1 MVLGGLTPA
10 NKLDGARCLRR
21 FSTQAAIYA
30 VGGGLLEVLVSPIV
44 EHLPTPAGQKASG
57 MALLNSCYCWG
68 QVAVVVG
75 TTIVLGLLGPGL
87 FALLM
92 GIGRFAYG
100 MWGPASTCGAC
111 CCSQVWG
118 CGLAEASSGAQS
130 GLAQMLPDDGGYG
143 LRTALLLCAVI
154 PTIFA
159 VVVWRF
165 GKVRHTSA
173 VPAGARPKP

>member
-1 MVLGGLTPA
+1 MVLDGLTPA
-10 NKLDGARCLRR
+10 NRLDGARCLRR

-44 EHLPTPAGQKASG
+44 EHLPTPADQKASG
-57 MALLNSCYCWG
+57 MALLHSFYCWG

-100 MWGPASTCGAC
+100 MWG
-111 CCSQVWG
+111 
-118 CGLAEASSGAQS
+118 S
-130 GLAQMLPDDGGYG
+130 GLD
-143 LRTALLLCAVI
+143 LRRLLLFSSVGAVI

>member
-44 EHLPTPAGQKASG
+44 EHLPTPADQKASG
-57 MALLNSCYCWG
+57 MALLHSFYCWG

-100 MWGPASTCGAC
+100 MWG
-111 CCSQVWG
+111 
-118 CGLAEASSGAQS
+118 S
-130 GLAQMLPDDGGYG
+130 GLD
-143 LRTALLLCAVI
+143 LRRLLFFSSVGAVI

>member
-1 MVLGGLTPA
+1 MRV
-10 NKLDGARCLRR
+10 
-21 FSTQAAIYA
+21 AIYA

-100 MWGPASTCGAC
+100 MWG
-111 CCSQVWG
+111 
-118 CGLAEASSGAQS
+118 S
-130 GLAQMLPDDGGYG
+130 GLD
-143 LRTALLLCAVI
+143 LRRLLLLCAVI
-154 PTIFA
+154 PTVFA

>member
-57 MALLNSCYCWG
+57 MALLHSFYCWG

-100 MWGPASTCGAC
+100 MWG
-111 CCSQVWG
+111 
-118 CGLAEASSGAQS
+118 S
-130 GLAQMLPDDGGYG
+130 GLD
-143 LRTALLLCAVI
+143 LRRLLLFSSVGAVI

>member
-1 MVLGGLTPA
+1 MRV
-10 NKLDGARCLRR
+10 
-21 FSTQAAIYA
+21 AIYA

-57 MALLNSCYCWG
+57 MALLKSCYCWG

-100 MWGPASTCGAC
+100 MWG
-111 CCSQVWG
+111 
-118 CGLAEASSGAQS
+118 SS
-130 GLAQMLPDDGGYG
+130 LD
-143 LRTALLLCAVI
+143 LRRLLLLCAVI

>member
-1 MVLGGLTPA
+1 MRV
-10 NKLDGARCLRR
+10 
-21 FSTQAAIYA
+21 AIYA

-44 EHLPTPAGQKASG
+44 EHLPTPAGQQASG
-57 MALLNSCYCWG
+57 MELLNSCYCWG

-100 MWGPASTCGAC
+100 MWG
-111 CCSQVWG
+111 
-118 CGLAEASSGAQS
+118 SS
-130 GLAQMLPDDGGYG
+130 LD
-143 LRTALLLCAVI
+143 LRRLLLLCAVI

>member
-100 MWGPASTCGAC
+100 MWG
-111 CCSQVWG
+111 
-118 CGLAEASSGAQS
+118 SS
-130 GLAQMLPDDGGYG
+130 LD
-143 LRTALLLCAVI
+143 LRRLLFFSSVGAVI
-154 PTIFA
+154 PTIFV

>member
-10 NKLDGARCLRR
+10 NRLDGARCLRR

-44 EHLPTPAGQKASG
+44 EHLPTPADQKASG
-57 MALLNSCYCWG
+57 MALLHSFSCWG

-75 TTIVLGLLGPGL
+75 TTLVLGLLGPGL

-100 MWGPASTCGAC
+100 MWC
-111 CCSQVWG
+111 
-118 CGLAEASSGAQS
+118 S
-130 GLAQMLPDDGGYG
+130 GLD
-143 LRTALLLCAVI
+143 LRRLLLFSSVGAVI

>member
-75 TTIVLGLLGPGL
+75 TTIVLGLLWPGL

-100 MWGPASTCGAC
+100 MWG
-111 CCSQVWG
+111 
-118 CGLAEASSGAQS
+118 SS
-130 GLAQMLPDDGGYG
+130 LD
-143 LRTALLLCAVI
+143 LRRLLLLCAVI

>member
-44 EHLPTPAGQKASG
+44 EHLPTPADQKASG
-57 MALLNSCYCWG
+57 MALLHSFYCWG

-75 TTIVLGLLGPGL
+75 TTIILGLLGPGL

-100 MWGPASTCGAC
+100 MWG
-111 CCSQVWG
+111 
-118 CGLAEASSGAQS
+118 S
-130 GLAQMLPDDGGYG
+130 GLD
-143 LRTALLLCAVI
+143 LRRLLLFSSVGAVI

>member
-44 EHLPTPAGQKASG
+44 EHLPTPADQKASG
-57 MALLNSCYCWG
+57 MALLHSFYCWG

-75 TTIVLGLLGPGL
+75 TTLVLGLLGPGL

-100 MWGPASTCGAC
+100 MWG
-111 CCSQVWG
+111 
-118 CGLAEASSGAQS
+118 S
-130 GLAQMLPDDGGYG
+130 GLD
-143 LRTALLLCAVI
+143 LRRLLLFSSVGAVI

>member
-30 VGGGLLEVLVSPIV
+30 VGGGLLEVLASPIV

-100 MWGPASTCGAC
+100 MWG
-111 CCSQVWG
+111 
-118 CGLAEASSGAQS
+118 SS
-130 GLAQMLPDDGGYG
+130 LD
-143 LRTALLLCAVI
+143 LRRLLLFSSIGAVI
-154 PTIFA
+154 PTVFPA
-159 VVVWRF
+159 ARAEVDDVVGVGNEVEVVLDDNHSCTALSQFLKHVEQGTDITRVQADTRF
-165 GKVRHTSA
+165 IQNED
-173 VPAGARPKP
+173 

>member
-1 MVLGGLTPA
+1 MVLDGLTPA

-44 EHLPTPAGQKASG
+44 EHLPTPADQKASG
-57 MALLNSCYCWG
+57 MALLHSFYCWG

-75 TTIVLGLLGPGL
+75 TTIILGLLGPGL

-100 MWGPASTCGAC
+100 MWG
-111 CCSQVWG
+111 
-118 CGLAEASSGAQS
+118 S
-130 GLAQMLPDDGGYG
+130 GLD
-143 LRTALLLCAVI
+143 LRRLLLFSSVGAVI

>member
-30 VGGGLLEVLVSPIV
+30 VGGGLLEVLVGPIV
-44 EHLPTPAGQKASG
+44 EHLPTPADQKASG
-57 MALLNSCYCWG
+57 MALLHSFYCWG

-100 MWGPASTCGAC
+100 RWG
-111 CCSQVWG
+111 
-118 CGLAEASSGAQS
+118 S
-130 GLAQMLPDDGGYG
+130 GLD
-143 LRTALLLCAVI
+143 LRRLLLFSSVGAVI

>member
-1 MVLGGLTPA
+1 MRV
-10 NKLDGARCLRR
+10 
-21 FSTQAAIYA
+21 AIYA

-100 MWGPASTCGAC
+100 MWG
-111 CCSQVWG
+111 
-118 CGLAEASSGAQS
+118 SS
-130 GLAQMLPDDGGYG
+130 LD
-143 LRTALLLCAVI
+143 LRRLLLLCAVI
-154 PTIFA
+154 PSIFA
-159 VVVWRF
+159 AAVWRF

-173 VPAGARPKP
+173 VPAGARAKP

>member
-1 MVLGGLTPA
+1 
-10 NKLDGARCLRR
+10 
-21 FSTQAAIYA
+21 
-30 VGGGLLEVLVSPIV
+30 
-44 EHLPTPAGQKASG
+44 
-57 MALLNSCYCWG
+57 MALLSSCYCGG

-87 FALLM
+87 FSLLM

-100 MWGPASTCGAC
+100 RWG
-111 CCSQVWG
+111 
-118 CGLAEASSGAQS
+118 SS
-130 GLAQMLPDDGGYG
+130 LG
-143 LRTALLLCAVI
+143 LRRLLLFSSVGAVI

>member
-44 EHLPTPAGQKASG
+44 EHLPTPADQKAAG
-57 MALLNSCYCWG
+57 MALLHSFYCWG

-100 MWGPASTCGAC
+100 MWG
-111 CCSQVWG
+111 
-118 CGLAEASSGAQS
+118 S
-130 GLAQMLPDDGGYG
+130 GLD
-143 LRTALLLCAVI
+143 LRRLLLFSSVGAVI

>member
-10 NKLDGARCLRR
+10 NRLDGVRCLRR

-44 EHLPTPAGQKASG
+44 EHLPTPADQKASG
-57 MALLNSCYCWG
+57 MALLHSFYCWG

-100 MWGPASTCGAC
+100 MWG
-111 CCSQVWG
+111 
-118 CGLAEASSGAQS
+118 S
-130 GLAQMLPDDGGYG
+130 GLD
-143 LRTALLLCAVI
+143 LRRLLLFSSVGAVI

>member
-1 MVLGGLTPA
+1 MVLDGLTPA

-44 EHLPTPAGQKASG
+44 EHLPTPADQKASG
-57 MALLNSCYCWG
+57 MALLHSFYCWG

-100 MWGPASTCGAC
+100 MWG
-111 CCSQVWG
+111 
-118 CGLAEASSGAQS
+118 S
-130 GLAQMLPDDGGYG
+130 GLD
-143 LRTALLLCAVI
+143 LRRLLLLCAVI
-154 PTIFA
+154 PTVFA
-159 VVVWRF
+159 
-165 GKVRHTSA
+165 S
-173 VPAGARPKP
+173 AGAEVDDVVGVGNEVEVVLDDNYSCTAPSQFLEHVEQGTDIARVQADTRFIQNED

>member
-44 EHLPTPAGQKASG
+44 EHLPTPADQKASG
-57 MALLNSCYCWG
+57 MALLHSFYCWG

-100 MWGPASTCGAC
+100 MWG
-111 CCSQVWG
+111 
-118 CGLAEASSGAQS
+118 S
-130 GLAQMLPDDGGYG
+130 GLD
-143 LRTALLLCAVI
+143 LRRLLLFSSVGAVI

>member
-1 MVLGGLTPA
+1 MRV
-10 NKLDGARCLRR
+10 
-21 FSTQAAIYA
+21 AIYA

-100 MWGPASTCGAC
+100 MWG
-111 CCSQVWG
+111 
-118 CGLAEASSGAQS
+118 SS
-130 GLAQMLPDDGGYG
+130 LD
-143 LRTALLLCAVI
+143 LRRLLLLCAVI

>member
-1 MVLGGLTPA
+1 MVLDGLTPA

-30 VGGGLLEVLVSPIV
+30 VGGGLLEVLASPIV

-100 MWGPASTCGAC
+100 IWG
-111 CCSQVWG
+111 
-118 CGLAEASSGAQS
+118 S
-130 GLAQMLPDDGGYG
+130 GLD
-143 LRTALLLCAVI
+143 LRRLLLLCAVI
-154 PTIFA
+154 PTVFA

>member
-1 MVLGGLTPA
+1 MRV
-10 NKLDGARCLRR
+10 
-21 FSTQAAIYA
+21 AIYA

-57 MALLNSCYCWG
+57 MALLHSFYCWG
-68 QVAVVVG
+68 QVAVFVG

-100 MWGPASTCGAC
+100 MWG
-111 CCSQVWG
+111 
-118 CGLAEASSGAQS
+118 SS
-130 GLAQMLPDDGGYG
+130 LD
-143 LRTALLLCAVI
+143 LRRLLLLCAVI

>member
-30 VGGGLLEVLVSPIV
+30 VGGGLLEVLASPIV
-44 EHLPTPAGQKASG
+44 EHLPTPADQKASG
-57 MALLNSCYCWG
+57 MALLHSCYCWG

-100 MWGPASTCGAC
+100 MWG
-111 CCSQVWG
+111 
-118 CGLAEASSGAQS
+118 SS
-130 GLAQMLPDDGGYG
+130 LD
-143 LRTALLLCAVI
+143 LRRLLLLCAVI
-154 PTIFA
+154 PTVFA
-159 VVVWRF
+159 
-165 GKVRHTSA
+165 S
-173 VPAGARPKP
+173 AGAEVDDVVGVGNEVEVVLDDNYSCTAPSQFLEHVEQGTDIARVQADTRFIQNED

>member
-1 MVLGGLTPA
+1 MRV
-10 NKLDGARCLRR
+10 
-21 FSTQAAIYA
+21 AIYA

-100 MWGPASTCGAC
+100 MWG
-111 CCSQVWG
+111 
-118 CGLAEASSGAQS
+118 S
-130 GLAQMLPDDGGYG
+130 GLD
-143 LRTALLLCAVI
+143 LRRLLLLCAVI
-154 PTIFA
+154 PTVFA
-159 VVVWRF
+159 
-165 GKVRHTSA
+165 S
-173 VPAGARPKP
+173 AGAEVDDVVGVGNEVEVVLDDNHSCTALSQFLKHVEQGTDITRVQADTRFIQNED

>member
-1 MVLGGLTPA
+1 MVLDGLTPA
-10 NKLDGARCLRR
+10 NRLDGARCLRR

-44 EHLPTPAGQKASG
+44 EHLPTPADQKASG
-57 MALLNSCYCWG
+57 MALLHSFYCWG

-75 TTIVLGLLGPGL
+75 TTIILGLLGPGL

-100 MWGPASTCGAC
+100 MWG
-111 CCSQVWG
+111 
-118 CGLAEASSGAQS
+118 S
-130 GLAQMLPDDGGYG
+130 GLD
-143 LRTALLLCAVI
+143 LRRLLLFSSVGAVI

>member
-1 MVLGGLTPA
+1 
-10 NKLDGARCLRR
+10 
-21 FSTQAAIYA
+21 
-30 VGGGLLEVLVSPIV
+30 
-44 EHLPTPAGQKASG
+44 
-57 MALLNSCYCWG
+57 MALLHSFYCWG

-100 MWGPASTCGAC
+100 MWG
-111 CCSQVWG
+111 
-118 CGLAEASSGAQS
+118 S
-130 GLAQMLPDDGGYG
+130 GLD
-143 LRTALLLCAVI
+143 LRRLLLFSSVGAVI

>member
-10 NKLDGARCLRR
+10 NRLDGARCLRR

-44 EHLPTPAGQKASG
+44 EHLPTPADQKASG
-57 MALLNSCYCWG
+57 MALLHSFYCWG

-75 TTIVLGLLGPGL
+75 TTIILGLLGPGL

-100 MWGPASTCGAC
+100 MWG
-111 CCSQVWG
+111 
-118 CGLAEASSGAQS
+118 S
-130 GLAQMLPDDGGYG
+130 GLD
-143 LRTALLLCAVI
+143 LRRLLLFSSVGAVI

>member
-10 NKLDGARCLRR
+10 NRLDGARCLRR

-57 MALLNSCYCWG
+57 MALLHSFYCWG

-75 TTIVLGLLGPGL
+75 TTIILGLLGPGL

-100 MWGPASTCGAC
+100 MWG
-111 CCSQVWG
+111 
-118 CGLAEASSGAQS
+118 S
-130 GLAQMLPDDGGYG
+130 GLD
-143 LRTALLLCAVI
+143 LRRLLLFSSVGAVI

>member
-44 EHLPTPAGQKASG
+44 EHLPTPADQKASG
-57 MALLNSCYCWG
+57 MALLHSFYCWG

-100 MWGPASTCGAC
+100 MWG
-111 CCSQVWG
+111 
-118 CGLAEASSGAQS
+118 SS
-130 GLAQMLPDDGGYG
+130 LD
-143 LRTALLLCAVI
+143 LRRLLLLCAVI

>member
-10 NKLDGARCLRR
+10 NKLYGARCLRR

-44 EHLPTPAGQKASG
+44 EHLPTPADQKASG
-57 MALLNSCYCWG
+57 MALLHSFYCWG

-75 TTIVLGLLGPGL
+75 TTIILGLLGPGL

-100 MWGPASTCGAC
+100 MWG
-111 CCSQVWG
+111 
-118 CGLAEASSGAQS
+118 S
-130 GLAQMLPDDGGYG
+130 GLD
-143 LRTALLLCAVI
+143 LRRLLLFSSVGAVI

>member
-1 MVLGGLTPA
+1 MVLDGLTPA
-10 NKLDGARCLRR
+10 NRLDGARCLRR

-44 EHLPTPAGQKASG
+44 EHLPTPADQKASG
-57 MALLNSCYCWG
+57 MALLHSFYCWG

-75 TTIVLGLLGPGL
+75 TTLVLGLLGPGL

-100 MWGPASTCGAC
+100 MWG
-111 CCSQVWG
+111 
-118 CGLAEASSGAQS
+118 S
-130 GLAQMLPDDGGYG
+130 GLD
-143 LRTALLLCAVI
+143 LRRLLLFSSVGAVI

>member
-30 VGGGLLEVLVSPIV
+30 VGGGLLEVLASPIV

-100 MWGPASTCGAC
+100 RWG
-111 CCSQVWG
+111 
-118 CGLAEASSGAQS
+118 S
-130 GLAQMLPDDGGYG
+130 GLD
-143 LRTALLLCAVI
+143 LRRLLLFSSVGAVI
-154 PTIFA
+154 PAVFA

>member
-21 FSTQAAIYA
+21 FSMRVAIYA

-100 MWGPASTCGAC
+100 MWG
-111 CCSQVWG
+111 
-118 CGLAEASSGAQS
+118 SS
-130 GLAQMLPDDGGYG
+130 LD
-143 LRTALLLCAVI
+143 LRRLLLLCAVI

-173 VPAGARPKP
+173 VPVGARPKP

>member
-44 EHLPTPAGQKASG
+44 EHLPTPADQKASG
-57 MALLNSCYCWG
+57 MALLHSFYCWG

-100 MWGPASTCGAC
+100 RWGSA
-111 CCSQVWG
+111 
-118 CGLAEASSGAQS
+118 L
-130 GLAQMLPDDGGYG
+130 D
-143 LRTALLLCAVI
+143 LRRLLLLCAVI
-154 PTIFA
+154 PTVFA
-159 VVVWRF
+159 
-165 GKVRHTSA
+165 S
-173 VPAGARPKP
+173 AGAEVDDVVGVGNEVEVVLDDNYSCTAPSQFLEHVEQGTDIARVQADTRFIQNED

>member
-1 MVLGGLTPA
+1 MVLDGLTPA

-30 VGGGLLEVLVSPIV
+30 VGGGLLEVLVGPIV
-44 EHLPTPAGQKASG
+44 EHLPTPADQKASG
-57 MALLNSCYCWG
+57 MALLHSFYCWG

-75 TTIVLGLLGPGL
+75 TTLVLGLLGPGL

-100 MWGPASTCGAC
+100 MWG
-111 CCSQVWG
+111 
-118 CGLAEASSGAQS
+118 S
-130 GLAQMLPDDGGYG
+130 GLD
-143 LRTALLLCAVI
+143 LRRLLLFSSVGAVI

-173 VPAGARPKP
+173 VPVGARPKP